1 MKQILSLVL
10 AVAVALALAACGA
23 VADFNTPK
31 SEALAAQYDFYT
43 DSQRSL
49 ASGMAI
55 TPEQA
60 DDVFLVLVSCGM
72 EKAVSNVNRKAGDGG
87 HCAVWSGSA
96 IFDVYYSDG
105 KVDRVERAGK
115 ELYPNPAPAEE
126 APEPAPTEPAE
137 TLPPEDEAPAT
148 LEEAVNAAAES
159 ARADVTDLAI
169 SDGVV
174 QVSIAGKDNLSSSL
188 IRGGMLLQGYD
199 ILKALQGRDDLSEIV
214 MRWTFPLLDAYG
226 NSFEDVVM
234 KIDITRATL
243 EKINFDNFAFEN
255 LPGVADEYYQHAALN

>member
-1 MKQILSLVL
+1 MKKILSLVL
-10 AVAVALALAACGA
+10 AAVLVFSLAGCGA
-23 VADFNTPK
+23 VADFDTPK
-31 SEALAAQYDFYT
+31 SEALAAQYDFYR
-43 DSQRSL
+43 DSQRAL

-72 EKAVSNVNRKAGDGG
+72 EKAVSNVNRKAGDDG

-115 ELYPNPAPAEE
+115 ELYPNPAPEE
-126 APEPAPTEPAE
+126 DHAPAEPAE
-137 TLPPEDEAPAT
+137 TDPPEEESPAT

-169 SDGVV
+169 SDGVI
-174 QVSIAGKDNLSSSL
+174 QINIAGGDNLSSRL
-188 IRGGMLLQGYD
+188 IRNGMILEGYD
-199 ILKALQGRDDLSEIV
+199 IIKALQGRDDFSEIV
-214 MRWTFPLLDAYG
+214 MRWTFPLVDAYG
-226 NSFEDVVM
+226 RSYEDVVM
-234 KIDITRATL
+234 KIDITRETL
-243 EKINFDNFAFEN
+243 EKINFDNFVFEN
-255 LPGVADEYYQHAALN
+255 LPNIADEYYQHPVLND